1 MPAPIPVDARSNA
14 PVNAHALV
22 VAAGAGVRAGGGV
35 PKQYR
40 AIAGVSLLRR
50 AIERLQA
57 HGGFAGITIVINPVD
72 RALYDAAVAGL
83 ALPEPVAG
91 GSTRQQSVRNG
102 LEALAGVD
110 LVFVHD
116 AARAL
121 VPDTVLDGLFAA
133 LSDPAND
140 GAVPGIAV
148 NDSLRRGAAHYQGS
162 VDRDGLF
169 RVQTPQAFRFAPLL
183 AAHRAAAAGATDELA
198 IAMAAGLKV
207 AVTSGDERAFKVTEP
222 EDFAKAAAMVT
233 PALTSRAASGFDVH
247 RFGPGDHVWLCGI
260 AIPHDH
266 GLIGHSDADVGL
278 HALTDALLGTIA
290 AGDIGDHF
298 PPSDVRWKGAS
309 SDIFLAHAA
318 TLVRDRGGIIDHVD
332 VTLICERPKIGPHRT
347 AMRERIAAI
356 LSIATNRVSVK
367 ATTTE
372 LLGFTGRSEG
382 LAAQAI
388 ASVRLPAQAG
398 DDCQLPEQD

>member
-1 MPAPIPVDARSNA
+1 M
-14 PVNAHALV
+14 
-22 VAAGAGVRAGGGV
+22 
-35 PKQYR
+35 
-40 AIAGVSLLRR
+40 
-50 AIERLQA
+50 
-57 HGGFAGITIVINPVD
+57 
-72 RALYDAAVAGL
+72 
-83 ALPEPVAG
+83 
-91 GSTRQQSVRNG
+91 
-102 LEALAGVD
+102 
-110 LVFVHD
+110 
-116 AARAL
+116 
-121 VPDTVLDGLFAA
+121 
-133 LSDPAND
+133 
-140 GAVPGIAV
+140 
-148 NDSLRRGAAHYQGS
+148 
-162 VDRDGLF
+162 
-169 RVQTPQAFRFAPLL
+169 QTPQAFRFAPLL
-183 AAHRAAAAGATDELA
+183 AAHRAAAAGTTDELA

-247 RFGPGDHVWLCGI
+247 RFGAGDHVWLCGI

-318 TLVRDRGGIIDHVD
+318 TLVRGRGGIIDHVD

>member
-148 NDSLRRGAAHYQGS
+148 NDSLRRGAAHYEGS

-183 AAHRAAAAGATDELA
+183 AAHRAAAAGTTDELA

-247 RFGPGDHVWLCGI
+247 RFGAGDHVWLCGI

-318 TLVRDRGGIIDHVD
+318 TLVRGRGGIIDHVD

-356 LSIATNRVSVK
+356 LGIATNRVSVK

>member
-1 MPAPIPVDARSNA
+1 MT
-14 PVNAHALV
+14 AHALV
-22 VAAGAGVRAGGGV
+22 VAAGAGVRAGAGL

-40 AIAGVSLLRR
+40 SVAGVPLLRR
-50 AIERLQA
+50 AVERLQA
-57 HGGFAGITIVINPVD
+57 HGGFAGITIVINPAD

-83 ALPEPVAG
+83 GLAEPVAG
-91 GSTRQQSVRNG
+91 GATRQESVRAG
-102 LEALAGVD
+102 LEALGDTD

-121 VPDTVLDGLFAA
+121 VPDVVLDALFAA
-133 LSDPAND
+133 LADPSND
-140 GAVPGIAV
+140 GAVPGLAV
-148 NDSLRRGAAHYQGS
+148 NDSLRRGGSHYAVA

-183 AAHRAAAAGATDELA
+183 AAHRAATPGATDELA
-198 IAMAAGLKV
+198 IAMAAGLNV

-222 EDFAKAAAMVT
+222 TDFAKAAAMIT
-233 PALTSRAASGFDVH
+233 PALASRAASGFDVH

-260 AIPHDH
+260 AVPHTH

-298 PPSDVRWKGAS
+298 PPSDARWKGAS

-356 LSIATNRVSVK
+356 LGIATIRVSVK

-382 LAAQAI
+382 LAAQAM
-388 ASVRLPAQAG
+388 ASVRLP
-398 DDCQLPEQD
+398 EQD

>member
-1 MPAPIPVDARSNA
+1 M
-14 PVNAHALV
+14 
-22 VAAGAGVRAGGGV
+22 RAGGGV

-140 GAVPGIAV
+140 GAVPGLAV

-183 AAHRAAAAGATDELA
+183 AAHRAAAAGTTDELA

-247 RFGPGDHVWLCGI
+247 RFGAGDHVWLCGI

-398 DDCQLPEQD
+398 DDCPLPEQD

>member
-1 MPAPIPVDARSNA
+1 VT
-14 PVNAHALV
+14 AHALV
-22 VAAGAGVRAGGGV
+22 VAAGAGVRAGAGL

-40 AIAGVSLLRR
+40 SVAGVPLLRR
-50 AIERLQA
+50 AVERLQA
-57 HGGFAGITIVINPVD
+57 HGGFAGITIVINPAD

-83 ALPEPVAG
+83 GLAEPVAG
-91 GSTRQQSVRNG
+91 GATRQESVRAG
-102 LEALAGVD
+102 LEALGDTD

-121 VPDTVLDGLFAA
+121 VPDVVLDALFAA
-133 LSDPAND
+133 LADPSND
-140 GAVPGIAV
+140 GAVPGLAV
-148 NDSLRRGAAHYQGS
+148 NDSLRRGGSHYAVA

-183 AAHRAAAAGATDELA
+183 AAHRAATPGATDELA
-198 IAMAAGLKV
+198 IAMAAGLNV

-222 EDFAKAAAMVT
+222 TDFAKAAAMIT
-233 PALTSRAASGFDVH
+233 PALASRAASGFDVH

-260 AIPHDH
+260 AVPHTH

-298 PPSDVRWKGAS
+298 PPSDARWKGAS

-356 LSIATNRVSVK
+356 LGIATIRVSVK

-382 LAAQAI
+382 LAAQAM
-388 ASVRLPAQAG
+388 ASVRLP
-398 DDCQLPEQD
+398 EQD